1 MDSPGLHPVFD
12 LVVLGGGSAGY
23 AAARTAHGLGLSVA
37 VVDGADELGGLC
49 ILRGCMPSKTLI
61 ESAERNLTLRRAAE
75 FGLSARPGPPA
86 LRAIR
91 DRKRMLIDD
100 FAGYRRGQLEDGRF
114 TLLRGRAGFVDAH
127 TLRVEP
133 RDGAVAFELRGRSF
147 CLATGSVANLPP
159 LPGLA
164 EAGFWTSDDILD
176 AADLPESFLVFG
188 GGAIALEMA
197 HYLEAMDRR
206 VTILQRGSQF
216 LSGVDPECGEAV
228 VQAFTARGIDCR
240 LGAQV
245 RRVGRSE
252 HGCKWAEFEQ
262 GGELHRVEAAEIL
275 VALGRRPATDGLGLE
290 AAGVALDGAK
300 VRVTPTMQTSQA
312 HIFAAGD
319 LCSPLDV
326 VHIAIQQ
333 GEVAARN
340 AVRLLRGEAVEEAV
354 DYRLRLFG
362 VFSHPQVAAVGASEA
377 ALREAGVP
385 YVAASYPFADHGKSM
400 CMGETEGFVKMLAHR
415 ETGEIL
421 GACVAGPHAT
431 ELIHEVVV
439 AMHHRATVQDF
450 LTIPHYHPTLS
461 EIWTYPAEECADAV
475 AA

>member
-1 MDSPGLHPVFD
+1 MDPSSPLPVFD
-12 LVVLGGGSAGY
+12 FVVLGGGSAGY
-23 AAARTAHGLGLSVA
+23 AAARTAHALGLSVA
-37 VVDGADELGGLC
+37 VVDGGEELGGLC

-61 ESAERNLTLRRAAE
+61 ESADRNLTLRRAGE
-75 FGLSARPGPPA
+75 FGLTARPGAPD

-91 DRKRMLIDD
+91 DRKRTLIAD
-100 FAGYRRGQLEDGRF
+100 FAGYRQGQLEDGRF
-114 TLLRGRAGFVDAH
+114 TLLRGRAAFLDPH

-133 RDGAVAFELRGRSF
+133 HAGGLPLEVRGRSF
-147 CLATGSVANLPP
+147 CLATGSVPNLPP

-164 EAGFWTSDDILD
+164 EAGYWTSDDVLD
-176 AADLPESFLVFG
+176 AADLPDSFLVLG

-206 VTILQRGSQF
+206 VTILQRGPQF
-216 LSGVDPECGEAV
+216 LSGVDPECGAV
-228 VQAFTARGIDCR
+228 VEKACVARGIACHLSVR
-240 LGAQV
+240 LQ
-245 RRVGRSE
+245 RFGREAS
-252 HGCKWAEFEQ
+252 GVKWAEFEQ
-262 GGELHRVEAAEIL
+262 EGRVQSVEAAEIL

-290 AAGVALDGAK
+290 AAGVELDGAK
-300 VRVTPTMQTSQA
+300 VRVTATMQTTQP
-312 HIFAAGD
+312 HLFAAGD

-326 VHIAIQQ
+326 VHLAIQQ

-340 AVRLLRGEAVEEAV
+340 AARLLRGEAVVETV

-377 ALREAGVP
+377 ALTASGVP
-385 YVAASYPFADHGKSM
+385 HVVASYPFDDHGKSM

-415 ETGEIL
+415 QTGEIL
-421 GACVAGPHAT
+421 GASVVGPHAT

-439 AMHHRATVQDF
+439 AMHHRGTVQDF

-461 EIWTYPAEECADAV
+461 EIWTYPAEECAESLGS
-475 AA
+475 

>member
-1 MDSPGLHPVFD
+1 MDPSAPHPVFD

-23 AAARTAHGLGLSVA
+23 AAARTAQSLGLRVA

-75 FGLSARPGPPA
+75 FGLSARPGPPD

-91 DRKRMLIDD
+91 DRKRVLIDD

-114 TLLRGRAGFVDAH
+114 TLLRGRAGFLDAH

-133 RDGAVAFELRGRSF
+133 RAGGAAFDLCGRSF

-159 LPGLA
+159 VPGLA
-164 EAGFWTSDDILD
+164 ETGFWTSDDVLD
-176 AADLPESFLVFG
+176 AADLPDTFLVLG

-206 VTILQRGSQF
+206 VTILQRGTQF

-228 VQAFTARGIDCR
+228 LQAFTARGIDCR

-245 RRVGRSE
+245 RQVGRGE
-252 HGCKWAEFEQ
+252 EGRKWAEFEQ
-262 GGELHRVEAAEIL
+262 DGGVRRVEAAEIL
-275 VALGRRPATDGLGLE
+275 VALGRRPATDGLGLA
-290 AAGVALDGAK
+290 AAGVALNGAK
-300 VRVTPTMQTSQA
+300 VRVAPTMQTSQA

-340 AVRLLRGEAVEEAV
+340 AARLLRGEAVEEVV

-415 ETGEIL
+415 ATGEIL
-421 GACVAGPHAT
+421 GASVAGPHAT

-439 AMHHRATVQDF
+439 AMHHRATVQGF

-461 EIWTYPAEECADAV
+461 EIWTYPAEECAESV
-475 AA
+475 GV